1 MYAAVVH
8 GARCMLQCC
17 MLCVVCLRRLAGA
30 QYNLAM
36 SLLKG
41 VGVAAN
47 ADEATYWFQK
57 AAAQVSV
64 RQYCASNLVPLTRI

>member
-1 MYAAVVH
+1 MVRVVS
-8 GARCMLQCC
+8 
-17 MLCVVCLRRLAGA
+17 LRRLAGA

-41 VGVAAN
+41 VGVTAN

-57 AAAQVSV
+57 AAAQVSLL
-64 RQYCASNLVPLTRI
+64 QYCVSNLVPLTRL